1 MLSANFFLV
10 LTAVIIISVS
20 AYCPNG
26 CNGHGSCGKNDK
38 CTCYNRVD
46 GEPAWTNAD
55 CSGRTCPKDKAW
67 VGYVVNANDAHPT
80 VECSNKGT
88 CDRTTGE
95 CACFANYEGIA
106 CERTVCPNN
115 CNNAGICFTEYQLAA
130 EASRVYTTPW
140 DANKHVG
147 CVCDL
152 GRRGPDCSLFE
163 CPSGSDVLKGF
174 GNEAGRDCSGRGLCD
189 YSSGIC
195 ACFHGY
201 YGQKCEYQTVLG

>member
-1 MLSANFFLV
+1 MVNQLGLLLIALEELV
-10 LTAVIIISVS
+10 LSMKYFTQTFVFGTIFL
-20 AYCPNG
+20 YFKY
-26 CNGHGSCGKNDK
+26 H
-38 CTCYNRVD
+38 R
-46 GEPAWTNAD
+46 
-55 CSGRTCPKDKAW
+55 DKAW

-130 EASRVYTTPW
+130 EASRVYSTPW

-152 GRRGPDCSLFE
+152 GRRGPDCSLCNLTNLFVAHYIFLI
-163 CPSGSDVLKGF
+163 SFLNNS
-174 GNEAGRDCSGRGLCD
+174 
-189 YSSGIC
+189 
-195 ACFHGY
+195 
-201 YGQKCEYQTVLG
+201 